1 MTDKAQTH
9 DKAPKGQGIGISP
22 KASIIPVENTIK
34 EMHSP
39 RECGTTMNLNRIDLN
54 LLVYLDALLRERN
67 VTQAANQLNLSQPA
81 MSNGLRRLRDLF
93 DDPLLVRTSEGMTP
107 TERAL
112 ELEPVVREVLAKID
126 QAVQPQKDFE
136 PDNANRVFR
145 IMASDY
151 AEATLFPAV
160 LSKLRNLAP
169 GLTLDIM
176 TPSDVSFLDVER
188 GKVDMIIN
196 RFDSMPQSFH
206 QILLWNDSFTC
217 VLSPHN
223 PVLEDFT
230 LDNYLKAKHVWVS
243 KTGMGVG
250 VGVDPDDIQRL
261 GWVDA
266 ALDKLGKKRQIRV
279 FTRHYQAAMTLAEQ
293 NDLVVTLPTRAAQL
307 KLGNP
312 RVVLREPPLEIPP
325 LQLKMAW
332 SPLLQ
337 HNPANKWLRKL
348 IADTA
353 RELDGQAATP

>member
-1 MTDKAQTH
+1 MER
-9 DKAPKGQGIGISP
+9 
-22 KASIIPVENTIK
+22 PV
-34 EMHSP
+34 
-39 RECGTTMNLNRIDLN
+39 NLNRIDLN

-81 MSNGLRRLRDLF
+81 MSNGLRRLRELF

-112 ELEPVVREVLAKID
+112 ELEPVVREVLSKID
-126 QAVQPQKDFE
+126 HAVQPRSAFDPE
-136 PDNANRVFR
+136 NAHRVFR

-151 AEATLFPAV
+151 AESTLFPAV
-160 LSKLRNLAP
+160 LGKLRTLAP

-188 GKVDMIIN
+188 GKVDMVIN

-206 QILLWNDSFTC
+206 QIHLWNDSFTC
-217 VLSPHN
+217 VLSPEN

-230 LDNYLKAKHVWVS
+230 LESYLQANHVWVS

-250 VGVDPDDIQRL
+250 VGVDPGDVQRL
-261 GWVDA
+261 GWVDV

-293 NDLVVTLPTRAAQL
+293 NDLIVTLPTRAAELQRD
-307 KLGNP
+307 NP
-312 RVVLREPPLEIPP
+312 RVVLREPPLEIPA
-325 LQLKMAW
+325 LELKMAW

-353 RELDGQAATP
+353 RELDGREATL

>member
-1 MTDKAQTH
+1 
-9 DKAPKGQGIGISP
+9 
-22 KASIIPVENTIK
+22 
-34 EMHSP
+34 
-39 RECGTTMNLNRIDLN
+39 
-54 LLVYLDALLRERN
+54 
-67 VTQAANQLNLSQPA
+67 
-81 MSNGLRRLRDLF
+81 MSNGLRRLRELF

-112 ELEPVVREVLAKID
+112 ELEPVVREVLTNID
-126 QAVQPQKDFE
+126 RAVQPRSAFE
-136 PDNANRVFR
+136 PENAHRVFR

-151 AEATLFPAV
+151 AESTLFPAV
-160 LSKLRNLAP
+160 LGKLRTLAP

-188 GKVDMIIN
+188 GKVDMVIN

-206 QILLWNDSFTC
+206 QIHLWDDSFTC
-217 VLSPHN
+217 VLSPEN

-230 LDNYLKAKHVWVS
+230 LENYLKANHVWVS

-250 VGVDPDDIQRL
+250 VGVDPDDVQRL
-261 GWVDA
+261 GWVDL
-266 ALDKLGKKRQIRV
+266 ALNKLGKKRQIRV

-293 NDLVVTLPTRAAQL
+293 NDLIVTLPTRAAEL
-307 KLGNP
+307 KRDNP
-312 RVVLREPPLEIPP
+312 RVVLRDPPLEIPP
-325 LQLKMAW
+325 LELKMAW

-353 RELDGQAATP
+353 RELDGQEPTL

>member
-1 MTDKAQTH
+1 MK
-9 DKAPKGQGIGISP
+9 
-22 KASIIPVENTIK
+22 V
-34 EMHSP
+34 
-39 RECGTTMNLNRIDLN
+39 NRIDLN

-81 MSNGLRRLRDLF
+81 MSNGLRRLRELF
-93 DDPLLVRTSEGMTP
+93 NDPLLVRTSEGMTP

-112 ELEPVVREVLAKID
+112 ELEPVVREVLSKID
-126 QAVQPQKDFE
+126 QAVQPRGDFE
-136 PDNANRVFR
+136 AGTAQRVFR

-151 AEATLFPAV
+151 AESTLFPSV
-160 LSKLRNLAP
+160 LGKLRTLAP

-188 GKVDMIIN
+188 GKVDMVIN

-206 QILLWNDSFTC
+206 QIHLWDDSFTC
-217 VLSPHN
+217 VLSPEN
-223 PVLEDFT
+223 PVLNDFT
-230 LDNYLKAKHVWVS
+230 LENYLQANHVWVS

-250 VGVDPDDIQRL
+250 VGVDPSDVQRL

-266 ALDKLGKKRQIRV
+266 ALNRLGKKRQIRV

-293 NDLVVTLPTRAAQL
+293 NDLIVTLPTRAAQL
-307 KLGNP
+307 KLNNP

-325 LQLKMAW
+325 LELKMAW

-348 IADTA
+348 IVDTA
-353 RELDGQAATP
+353 RELNGQQPTL

>member
-1 MTDKAQTH
+1 MQ
-9 DKAPKGQGIGISP
+9 I
-22 KASIIPVENTIK
+22 
-34 EMHSP
+34 
-39 RECGTTMNLNRIDLN
+39 NRIDLN

-67 VTQAANQLNLSQPA
+67 VTQAANKLNLSQPA
-81 MSNGLRRLRDLF
+81 MSNGLRRLRELF

-112 ELEPVVREVLAKID
+112 ELEPVVREVLTNID
-126 QAVQPQKDFE
+126 RAVQPRSAFE
-136 PDNANRVFR
+136 PENAHRVFR

-151 AEATLFPAV
+151 AESTLFPTV
-160 LSKLRNLAP
+160 LGKLRTLAP

-188 GKVDMIIN
+188 GKVDMVIN

-206 QILLWNDSFTC
+206 QIHLWDDSFTC
-217 VLSPHN
+217 VLSPEN

-230 LDNYLKAKHVWVS
+230 LENYLQANHVWVS

-250 VGVDPDDIQRL
+250 VGMDPDDVQRL

-266 ALDKLGKKRQIRV
+266 ALNKLGKKRQIRV
-279 FTRHYQAAMTLAEQ
+279 FTRHYQAAMTMAEQ
-293 NDLVVTLPTRAAQL
+293 NDLIVTLPTRAALL
-307 KLGNP
+307 KLNNP
-312 RVVLREPPLEIPP
+312 RVVLRDPPLEIPP
-325 LQLKMAW
+325 LELKMAW

-353 RELDGQAATP
+353 RELDGQEPTP

>member
-1 MTDKAQTH
+1 
-9 DKAPKGQGIGISP
+9 
-22 KASIIPVENTIK
+22 
-34 EMHSP
+34 
-39 RECGTTMNLNRIDLN
+39 MNVNRVDLN

-81 MSNGLRRLRDLF
+81 MSNGLRRLRELF

-112 ELEPVVREVLAKID
+112 ELEPIVREVLTSID
-126 QAVQPQKDFE
+126 KAVQPRSEFE
-136 PDNANRVFR
+136 PAEAQRVFR

-151 AEATLFPAV
+151 AEATLFPSV
-160 LSKLRNLAP
+160 LAKLRDLAP

-188 GKVDMIIN
+188 GKVDMVIN

-206 QILLWNDSFTC
+206 QIHLWNDTFTC
-217 VLSPHN
+217 VLNANHPI
-223 PVLEDFT
+223 LDDFT
-230 LDNYLKAKHVWVS
+230 LDNYLSSDHVWVS

-250 VGVDPDDIQRL
+250 VGVNPDDVQRL

-266 ALDKLGKKRQIRV
+266 ALDRIGKKRQIRV

-293 NDLVVTLPTRAAQL
+293 NDLIVTLPSRAALL
-307 KLGNP
+307 KRDNP

-325 LQLKMAW
+325 LELKMAW

-337 HNPANKWLRKL
+337 HNPANRWLRKL
-348 IADTA
+348 ITDTA
-353 RELDGQAATP
+353 RELDGQEPTP

>member
-1 MTDKAQTH
+1 M
-9 DKAPKGQGIGISP
+9 S
-22 KASIIPVENTIK
+22 
-34 EMHSP
+34 
-39 RECGTTMNLNRIDLN
+39 LNRIDLN

-81 MSNGLRRLRDLF
+81 MSNGLRRLRELF

-112 ELEPVVREVLAKID
+112 ELEPVVREVLSKID
-126 QAVQPQKDFE
+126 QAVQPRSAFE
-136 PDNANRVFR
+136 PQNAHRVFR

-151 AEATLFPAV
+151 AESTLFPTV
-160 LSKLRNLAP
+160 LGKLRTLAP

-188 GKVDMIIN
+188 GKVDMVIN
-196 RFDSMPQSFH
+196 RFDAMPQSFH
-206 QILLWNDSFTC
+206 QIHLWSDSFTC
-217 VLSPHN
+217 VLSPEN

-230 LDNYLKAKHVWVS
+230 LDNYLKANHVWVS

-250 VGVDPDDIQRL
+250 VGMDPSDVQRL
-261 GWVDA
+261 GWVDV
-266 ALDKLGKKRQIRV
+266 ALNKLGKKRQIRV

-293 NDLVVTLPTRAAQL
+293 NDLIVTLPTRAAEL
-307 KLGNP
+307 KRDNP

-325 LQLKMAW
+325 LKLKMAW

-353 RELDGQAATP
+353 RELDGKEATL

>member
-1 MTDKAQTH
+1 
-9 DKAPKGQGIGISP
+9 
-22 KASIIPVENTIK
+22 VNT
-34 EMHSP
+34 E
-39 RECGTTMNLNRIDLN
+39 RLVNLNRIDLN

-81 MSNGLRRLRDLF
+81 MSNGLRRLRELF

-112 ELEPVVREVLAKID
+112 ELEPVVREVLSKID
-126 QAVQPQKDFE
+126 QAVQPRSAFDPE
-136 PDNANRVFR
+136 NAQRVFR

-151 AEATLFPAV
+151 AESTLFPAV
-160 LSKLRNLAP
+160 LGKLRTLAP

-188 GKVDMIIN
+188 GKVDMVIN

-206 QILLWNDSFTC
+206 QIHLWNDSFTC
-217 VLSPHN
+217 VLSPEN

-230 LDNYLKAKHVWVS
+230 LGSYLKANHVWVS

-250 VGVDPDDIQRL
+250 VGVDPSDVQRL
-261 GWVDA
+261 GWVDV

-293 NDLVVTLPTRAAQL
+293 NDLIVTLPTRAAQL
-307 KLGNP
+307 QRDNP

-325 LQLKMAW
+325 LELKMAW

-337 HNPANKWLRKL
+337 HNPANRWLRKL

-353 RELDGQAATP
+353 RELDGREATL

>member
-1 MTDKAQTH
+1 MK
-9 DKAPKGQGIGISP
+9 
-22 KASIIPVENTIK
+22 V
-34 EMHSP
+34 
-39 RECGTTMNLNRIDLN
+39 NRIDLN

-81 MSNGLRRLRDLF
+81 MSNGLRRLRELF
-93 DDPLLVRTSEGMTP
+93 NDPLLVRTSEGMTP

-112 ELEPVVREVLAKID
+112 ELEPLVREVLSKID
-126 QAVQPQKDFE
+126 QAVQPRGEFE
-136 PDNANRVFR
+136 AGTAQRVFR

-151 AEATLFPAV
+151 AESTLFPSV
-160 LSKLRNLAP
+160 LGKLRTLAP

-188 GKVDMIIN
+188 GKVDMVIN

-206 QILLWNDSFTC
+206 QIHLWDDSFTC
-217 VLSPHN
+217 VLSPEN
-223 PVLEDFT
+223 PVLNDFT
-230 LDNYLKAKHVWVS
+230 LENYLQANHVWVS

-250 VGVDPDDIQRL
+250 VGVDPSDVQRL

-266 ALDKLGKKRQIRV
+266 ALNRLGKKRQIRV

-293 NDLVVTLPTRAAQL
+293 NDLIVTLPTRAAQL
-307 KLGNP
+307 KLNNP

-325 LQLKMAW
+325 LELKMAW

-348 IADTA
+348 IVDTA
-353 RELDGQAATP
+353 RELNGQQPTL